1 MSPFTRINQSRS
13 PLLYVAVAALLV
25 TLIVGAA
32 MAIVNRKTVTVVV
45 DGERMTQ
52 TTMSRNVSGVLK
64 AAGFSVNDRDQVRP
78 ALAAT
83 ITDGATIT
91 YIRAREVAVSLD
103 GKAEK
108 VWSTGLTAGDVVDQ
122 LHLSGEV
129 FVSPARNEKL
139 PLEGAALQIASPRS
153 VSLLDGIGNP
163 VDVRLAAPTV
173 GEFLAVAGI
182 PLIEEDTVEPA
193 ATTPLTDGQRIVV
206 TRKRIENKV
215 ETVPLDPSENVIEDP
230 TLNMSRTVVESP
242 GEPGVQDVTFAVT
255 MVNGQE
261 VGRRPIASNV
271 LVTAQPKTVRKGAK
285 PGTEVPPVR
294 DGDIWD
300 ALARCEST
308 GNWAIN
314 TGNGYYGGIQFDQ
327 GTWER
332 QGGLKYAPRP
342 DLATREEQ
350 IAIAEVTR
358 ALQGWGAWPGCIG
371 GSSIG

>member
-1 MSPFTRINQSRS
+1 MSVFARINQSRS
-13 PLLYVAVAALLV
+13 PLLYAAVAALLV

-45 DGERMTQ
+45 DGEQTTQ

-64 AAGFSVNDRDQVRP
+64 AAGFDVNDRDQVRP

-91 YIRAREVAVSLD
+91 YNRARAIAISLD
-103 GKAEK
+103 GKPEQ

-122 LHLSGEV
+122 LHLPGEV
-129 FVSPARNEKL
+129 FVSPARDQRL
-139 PLEGAALQIASPRS
+139 PLEGAALHITSPRS

-173 GEFLAVAGI
+173 GEFLAAAGI
-182 PLIEEDTVEPA
+182 PLIEQDTVEPA

-215 ETVPLDPSENVIEDP
+215 ETVPLDPPENVIEDP
-230 TLNMSRTVVESP
+230 TLNISRTVVESQ
-242 GEPGVQDVTFAVT
+242 GAPGVQDVTFAVT

-261 VGRRPIASNV
+261 VSRRPIASTV
-271 LVTAQPKTVRKGAK
+271 QVTAQPKTVRKGAK

-294 DGDIWD
+294 DGDVWD

-314 TGNGYYGGIQFDQ
+314 TGNGYFGGIQFDQ
-327 GTWER
+327 STWER
-332 QGGLKYAPRP
+332 QGGLKYAPRA

-358 ALQGWGAWPGCIG
+358 ARQGWGAWPACTGRLGIG
-371 GSSIG
+371 

>member
-1 MSPFTRINQSRS
+1 MSPFARINQSRS
-13 PLLYVAVAALLV
+13 PLLYAAVAALLV

-45 DGERMTQ
+45 DGQRMTQ
-52 TTMSRNVSGVLK
+52 ATMSRDVSGVLK
-64 AAGFSVNDRDQVRP
+64 AAGFDVNDHDLIRP

-91 YIRAREVAVSLD
+91 YNRAREVAISLD

-122 LHLSGEV
+122 LHLPREV

-153 VSLLDGIGNP
+153 VSLLDGVGNP

-193 ATTPLTDGQRIVV
+193 ATTPLAEGLRIVV
-206 TRKRIENKV
+206 TRKRVENEV
-215 ETVPLDPSENVIEDP
+215 ETVPLDPPENVIEDP
-230 TLNMSRTVVESP
+230 TLNMSRTVVESQGVP
-242 GEPGVQDVTFAVT
+242 GLRDVTFAVT
-255 MVNGQE
+255 LVNGQE
-261 VGRRPIASNV
+261 VSRRPIASMV
-271 LVTAQPKTVRKGAK
+271 KVTAQPKTVRKGVK
-285 PGTEVPPVR
+285 PGTEVPPVH

-308 GNWAIN
+308 GNWAVN

-327 GTWER
+327 GTWES
-332 QGGLKYAPRP
+332 QGGLKYAPRA

-350 IAIAEVTR
+350 IAVAEVTR
-358 ALQGWGAWPGCIG
+358 ALRGWGAWPACIG
-371 GSSIG
+371 RLGIG

>member
-13 PLLYVAVAALLV
+13 PLLYAAVAALLV

-52 TTMSRNVSGVLK
+52 TTMSGDVSGVLK
-64 AAGFSVNDRDQVRP
+64 AAGFFVNDRDQVRP

-122 LHLSGEV
+122 LHLPREV

-139 PLEGAALQIASPRS
+139 PLEGAALQIATPRS

-271 LVTAQPKTVRKGAK
+271 KVTAQPKTIRKGAK
-285 PGTEVPPVR
+285 PGTEVPAVR

-327 GTWER
+327 GTWES
-332 QGGLKYAPRP
+332 QGGLKYAQRP

-358 ALQGWGAWPGCIG
+358 TLQGWGAWPGCIG
-371 GSSIG
+371 RLGIG

>member
-1 MSPFTRINQSRS
+1 MSPFARINQSRS
-13 PLLYVAVAALLV
+13 PLLYAAVAALLV

-45 DGERMTQ
+45 DGEQTTQ

-64 AAGFSVNDRDQVRP
+64 AAGFDVNDRDLVRP

-91 YIRAREVAVSLD
+91 YNRAREVAISLD

-122 LHLSGEV
+122 LHLPREV
-129 FVSPARNEKL
+129 FVSPARNERL

-153 VSLLDGIGNP
+153 VSLLDGIGHP

-173 GEFLAVAGI
+173 GDFLAVAGI
-182 PLIEEDTVEPA
+182 PLIEQDTVEPA
-193 ATTPLTDGQRIVV
+193 ATTPLTDGLRIVV
-206 TRKRIENKV
+206 TRQRVENKV
-215 ETVPLDPSENVIEDP
+215 ETVPLDPPENVIEDP
-230 TLNMSRTVVESP
+230 TLNMSRTVVESH
-242 GEPGVQDVTFAVT
+242 GAPGVQDVTFAVT

-261 VGRRPIASNV
+261 VSRRPIAATV
-271 LVTAQPKTVRKGAK
+271 QVTAQPKTVRKGAK
-285 PGTEVPPVR
+285 PGTEVPPVH

-308 GNWAIN
+308 GNWGIN
-314 TGNGYYGGIQFDQ
+314 SGNGYYGGIQFDQ

-332 QGGLKYAPRP
+332 QGGLKYAPRA

-350 IAIAEVTR
+350 IAVAEVTR
-358 ALQGWGAWPGCIG
+358 ARQGWGAWPACTGRLGIG
-371 GSSIG
+371 

>member
-13 PLLYVAVAALLV
+13 PLLYAAVAALLV

-45 DGERMTQ
+45 DGEQMTQ

-64 AAGFSVNDRDQVRP
+64 AAGFDVNDRDLVRP
-78 ALAAT
+78 ALATT
-83 ITDGATIT
+83 IADGATIT
-91 YIRAREVAVSLD
+91 YNRAREVAISLD
-103 GKAEK
+103 GKPEK

-122 LHLSGEV
+122 LHLPREV

-139 PLEGAALQIASPRS
+139 PLEGAALQIASPRA

-173 GEFLAVAGI
+173 GEFLTAAGI
-182 PLIEEDTVEPA
+182 PLIEQDTVEPA
-193 ATTPLTDGQRIVV
+193 ATTPLTDGLRIVV
-206 TRKRIENKV
+206 TRQRVENKV
-215 ETVPLDPSENVIEDP
+215 ETVPLDPPENVIEDP
-230 TLNMSRTVVESP
+230 TLNMSRTVVESQ
-242 GEPGVQDVTFAVT
+242 GAPGVQDVTFAVT

-261 VGRRPIASNV
+261 VSRRPIASNV
-271 LVTAQPKTVRKGAK
+271 KVTAQPKTVRKGAK

-308 GNWAIN
+308 GNWGIN

-332 QGGLKYAPRP
+332 QGGLKYAPRA

-358 ALQGWGAWPGCIG
+358 ARQGWGAWPACTSRLGIG
-371 GSSIG
+371 